1 MVVERKPRQKMPVP
15 GLTDR
20 DRASIAT
27 TAKANGLG
35 KTEADTSQSE
45 PTPAPSKAR
54 PADTKPDHT
63 SNAAPAK
70 QQSSDET
77 VNFAPTN
84 SAQTPARKP
93 EPAAVAANLKQLR
106 VTVAHS
112 SDLALAIREKILSLS
127 PDAQKFA
134 SPAILL
140 REFLREHDEELAEIF
155 CKTNGLQ

>member
-35 KTEADTSQSE
+35 KTEADKSESE
-45 PTPAPSKAR
+45 PTPAPRKAP
-54 PADTKPDHT
+54 PADIKPDHT
-63 SNAAPAK
+63 SNAASAE

-77 VNFAPTN
+77 VNFAPTPTALT
-84 SAQTPARKP
+84 SARKS
-93 EPAAVAANLKQLR
+93 EPAAAAVDPKQLR

-112 SDLALAIREKILSLS
+112 SDLALAIRDKILSLS
-127 PDAQKFA
+127 PDARKFA

-140 REFLREHDEELAEIF
+140 REFLRDHDEELAEIF
-155 CKTNGLQ
+155 RKTNGL

>member
-1 MVVERKPRQKMPVP
+1 MAVERKPRQKMPIP

-35 KTEADTSQSE
+35 KTEADTSEPE
-45 PTPAPSKAR
+45 PTPAPSKAP
-54 PADTKPDHT
+54 PADTMPDQPP
-63 SNAAPAK
+63 NAAPTE

-77 VNFAPTN
+77 VNIAPPNT
-84 SAQTPARKP
+84 AQTPARKP
-93 EPAAVAANLKQLR
+93 EPAAAAVDLKQLR

-112 SDLALAIREKILSLS
+112 SDLALAIRDKILSLS

-140 REFLREHDEELAEIF
+140 REFLREHDEELAQIF
-155 CKTNGLQ
+155 RKTNGL

>member
-1 MVVERKPRQKMPVP
+1 MAVERKPRQKMPVP

-20 DRASIAT
+20 DRASISR

-35 KTEADTSQSE
+35 EAEADTSQSE
-45 PTPAPSKAR
+45 PTPAPSKAP
-54 PADTKPDHT
+54 PAHTKTDHT
-63 SNAAPAK
+63 SKAAPAER
-70 QQSSDET
+70 QPSAET
-77 VNFAPTN
+77 ANFAPTN
-84 SAQTPARKP
+84 TEPTSARKT
-93 EPAAVAANLKQLR
+93 EPAAVAADLKQLR

-112 SDLALAIREKILSLS
+112 SDLALAIREKLLSLS

-155 CKTNGLQ
+155 RKTNGRQ

>member
-1 MVVERKPRQKMPVP
+1 MAVERKPHQKMPIP

-35 KTEADTSQSE
+35 KTEADTSEPE
-45 PTPAPSKAR
+45 PTPAPSKAP
-54 PADTKPDHT
+54 PADTMPDQPP
-63 SNAAPAK
+63 NAAPTE

-77 VNFAPTN
+77 VNIAPPNT
-84 SAQTPARKP
+84 AQTPARKP
-93 EPAAVAANLKQLR
+93 EPAAAAVDLKQLR

-112 SDLALAIREKILSLS
+112 SDLALAIRDKILSLS

-140 REFLREHDEELAEIF
+140 REFLREHDEELAQIF
-155 CKTNGLQ
+155 RKTNGF

>member
-1 MVVERKPRQKMPVP
+1 MAVERKPRQKMPVP

-35 KTEADTSQSE
+35 KAEADTSQSE
-45 PTPAPSKAR
+45 PTPVLSKAP
-54 PADTKPDHT
+54 PAHTKPDHT
-63 SNAAPAK
+63 SKAAPAEH
-70 QQSSDET
+70 QYSDET

-84 SAQTPARKP
+84 TPQTPVRKP
-93 EPAAVAANLKQLR
+93 EPAAVAADLKQLR

-112 SDLALAIREKILSLS
+112 SDLALAIHDKLLSLS

-134 SPAILL
+134 SSAILL
-140 REFLREHDEELAEIF
+140 REFLREHDEELAKIF
-155 CKTNGLQ
+155 RKTNGLQ

>member
-45 PTPAPSKAR
+45 LTPAPSKAP
-54 PADTKPDHT
+54 PAHTKPDNT
-63 SNAAPAK
+63 SNAEPVEPL
-70 QQSSDET
+70 SSDET
-77 VNFAPTN
+77 VNFAPT
-84 SAQTPARKP
+84 STAPTRTRKS
-93 EPAAVAANLKQLR
+93 EPAAAAVDLKQLR

-112 SDLALAIREKILSLS
+112 SDLALAIHNKILSLS
-127 PDAQKFA
+127 PDARKFA

-140 REFLREHDEELAEIF
+140 REFLREHDEELAQIF
-155 CKTNGLQ
+155 RKTNGL

>member
-45 PTPAPSKAR
+45 LTPAPSKAP
-54 PADTKPDHT
+54 PADIQSDHT
-63 SNAAPAK
+63 PNAAPTE

-77 VNFAPTN
+77 VNIASPNT
-84 SAQTPARKP
+84 AQTPASKP
-93 EPAAVAANLKQLR
+93 EPAAAAVDPKQLR

-112 SDLALAIREKILSLS
+112 SDLALAIRDKILSLS
-127 PDAQKFA
+127 PDARKFA

-140 REFLREHDEELAEIF
+140 REFLREHDEELAQIF
-155 CKTNGLQ
+155 RKTNGL

>member
-35 KTEADTSQSE
+35 KTEADTSKSE
-45 PTPAPSKAR
+45 LTPAPSKVP
-54 PADTKPDHT
+54 PADIQSDHT
-63 SNAAPAK
+63 PNAAPTE

-77 VNFAPTN
+77 VNIAPPNT
-84 SAQTPARKP
+84 AQTPARKP
-93 EPAAVAANLKQLR
+93 EPAAAAVDLKQLR

-112 SDLALAIREKILSLS
+112 SDLALAIRDKILSLS
-127 PDAQKFA
+127 PDARKFA

-140 REFLREHDEELAEIF
+140 REFLREHDEELAQIF
-155 CKTNGLQ
+155 RKTNGL